1 MIQKPAET
9 EQKLATIIAERWSGK
24 AYDATLPVSD
34 ANIMA
39 LCEAALWAPSC
50 YGESPWRYVVC
61 NRFKDETSWQ
71 QVLNSLSPG
80 NQGWAKNAPL
90 FFVTASQPDF
100 THNDSPNRW
109 NGYDTGAASLNL
121 CLQATAFGLMSHQ
134 MGGFDAD
141 SLRKALSIPE
151 EIHLWSVI
159 AVGYPAP
166 LDALD
171 SEALDR
177 ELKARQRR
185 PLSEHF
191 FENRWSD

>member
-50 YGESPWRYVVC
+50 YGEAPWRYVVC

-90 FFVTASQPDF
+90 FF
-100 THNDSPNRW
+100 
-109 NGYDTGAASLNL
+109 
-121 CLQATAFGLMSHQ
+121 C
-134 MGGFDAD
+134 
-141 SLRKALSIPE
+141 
-151 EIHLWSVI
+151 
-159 AVGYPAP
+159 
-166 LDALD
+166 
-171 SEALDR
+171 DR
-177 ELKARQRR
+177 VSA
-185 PLSEHF
+185 
-191 FENRWSD
+191 